1 MMDTLRSMLD
11 GAVSVTS
18 LLAALFFLQF
28 WRRTGDRFFM
38 LFSMAFGIY
47 SISQLVLGLADVS
60 EFEPF
65 YYLPRLLTF
74 ALIVLAVVNKNRE
87 RTNR

>member
-1 MMDTLRSMLD
+1 MDALRSMLD

-18 LLAALFFLQF
+18 VLAALFFLQF

-38 LFSMAFGIY
+38 LFSIAFAIY
-47 SISQLVLGLADVS
+47 SISQFVLRLANVS

-87 RTNR
+87 RMDR